1 MFNFYIDPYAFSKFE
16 NKSRLI
22 SDSIICETVFVLKFG
37 FRKVEVLLLTF
48 DVLSLVNQGLN
59 NLNCIERHYFEIYSL
74 ARFCLNKYMH
84 YLSKHEVECRGSHD
98 IVVVEA
104 VFVFKV
110 FAIKEEMLLIDGNS
124 LIFLYLGFH
133 IRNSVAWVH
142 YEINRFSRVD
152 FDENFYV

>member
-22 SDSIICETVFVLKFG
+22 CDSIICETVFVLKFG

-59 NLNCIERHYFEIYSL
+59 NLNCIERHDFEIHGL
-74 ARFCLNKYMH
+74 ARVCLNKDVH

-98 IVVVEA
+98 IVVLKA
-104 VFVFKV
+104 VFVLKV
-110 FAIKEEMLLIDGNS
+110 FAIKEEMLLINGNS
-124 LIFLYLGFH
+124 LVFLDLGFD
-133 IRNSVAWVH
+133 IRNSVAWVY
-142 YEINRFSRVD
+142 YEINCFSRVD